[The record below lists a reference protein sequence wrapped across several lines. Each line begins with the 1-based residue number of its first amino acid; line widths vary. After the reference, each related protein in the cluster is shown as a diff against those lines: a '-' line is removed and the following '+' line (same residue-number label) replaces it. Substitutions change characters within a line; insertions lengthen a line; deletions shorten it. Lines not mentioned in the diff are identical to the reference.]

1 MIPITVNREKILKE
15 IREKEKTEEED
26 RLNKDEE
33 EDTEGELEFIQPYLN
48 TIKTVNPY
56 PPKDSLTISE
66 REQRDREDEEYLAQ
80 ERIRRDVANNI
91 ARAKHYGTT
100 SSTISKVKTR
110 GVTRSTIS
118 KMV

>member
-1 MIPITVNREKILKE
+1 MLVLSRIVKE
-15 IREKEKTEEED
+15 MSEKEQREEED
-26 RLNKDEE
+26 RQNKDEE
-33 EDTEGELEFIQPYLN
+33 EDTEGKLEFIQPYPN
-48 TIKTVNPY
+48 TLKTVNPC
-56 PPKDSLTISE
+56 PPRDSLTISE

-80 ERIRRDVANNI
+80 ERIRRDMANNI
-91 ARAKHYGTT
+91 ACAKHYGTT

>member
-1 MIPITVNREKILKE
+1 MIPVIVSRERILKE
-15 IREKEKTEEED
+15 TREKEKREEEE

-33 EDTEGELEFIQPYLN
+33 EDTEGELEFIQPYPN
-48 TIKTVNPY
+48 TITTVNSY
-56 PPKDSLTISE
+56 PPRDSLTISE
-66 REQRDREDEEYLAQ
+66 REQRDREDDEYLAQ
-80 ERIRRDVANNI
+80 ERIRRDMAN
-91 ARAKHYGTT
+91 KYYGTT

>member
-1 MIPITVNREKILKE
+1 M
-15 IREKEKTEEED
+15 REKEKREEEN

-33 EDTEGELEFIQPYLN
+33 EDTEGELEFIQPYPN
-48 TIKTVNPY
+48 TIKTVNHY
-56 PPKDSLTISE
+56 PPRDSLTLSE
-66 REQRDREDEEYLAQ
+66 REQRDREDEEYPAQ
-80 ERIRRDVANNI
+80 DRIRRDMANNI
-91 ARAKHYGTT
+91 VCAKYYGTT